1 MKQTLSVK
9 NWDEFQHYKD
19 RNPPWIKL
27 HNTLLEDY
35 DFECLQDASKGH
47 LLCIWMLASR
57 TGNQIPNDAA
67 WIGRKIGAS
76 SPVDIDELLASGF
89 LVLNQPLQEV
99 ERDASKMLTDCK
111 QSAIPEQSRA
121 EGEER
126 GKRTRFTPP
135 TQAEIHD
142 YMIEKGANNELATA
156 ESHKFFFHY
165 DSNGWKVGKN
175 KMTKWKSSASGWLN
189 RMDKPEQAQQQVLV
203 R

>member
-9 NWDEFQHYKD
+9 NWAEFQHYKD

-47 LLCIWMLASR
+47 LLSIWMLASR

-76 SPVDIDELLASGF
+76 TPVDIDELLASGF
-89 LVLNQPLQEV
+89 LVLNQPLQEA
-99 ERDASKMLTDCK
+99 EQGASKAIAGCK
-111 QSAIPEQSRA
+111 QSAIPEQSRG
-121 EGEER
+121 EGEQS
-126 GKRTRFTPP
+126 GSKRTLFDPPQQSEVFT
-135 TQAEIHD
+135 
-142 YMIEKGANNELATA
+142 YMIEKGLDSIQANV
-156 ESHKFFFHY
+156 ESVKFWNY
-165 DSNGWKVGKN
+165 YESNGWKVGKN
-175 KMTKWKSSASGWLN
+175 KMSKWKSSASGWLS
-189 RMDKPEQAQQQVLV
+189 RIDKPAPTQQVLV

>member
-35 DFECLQDASKGH
+35 DFESLQDASKGH

-57 TGNQIPNDAA
+57 TGNKIPYDAN

-76 SPVDIDELLASGF
+76 DPVDLDGLVGAGF
-89 LVLNQPLQEV
+89 LVVNQQVQEA
-99 ERDASKMLTDCK
+99 ERDASKPLADCK
-111 QSAIPEQSRA
+111 QSAIPEERRG
-121 EGEER
+121 EGEEKA
-126 GKRTRFTPP
+126 KRKRFTPP
-135 TQAEIHD
+135 TQPEVFS
-142 YMIEKGANNELATA
+142 YMLEKGLGNTLANI
-156 ESHKFFFHY
+156 ESNKFWNHY
-165 DSNGWKVGKN
+165 DSNGWKVGRT
-175 KMTKWKSSASGWLN
+175 KMVKWKSSVSGWLN
-189 RMDKPEQAQQQVLV
+189 RMDKPAKAQQQVLV